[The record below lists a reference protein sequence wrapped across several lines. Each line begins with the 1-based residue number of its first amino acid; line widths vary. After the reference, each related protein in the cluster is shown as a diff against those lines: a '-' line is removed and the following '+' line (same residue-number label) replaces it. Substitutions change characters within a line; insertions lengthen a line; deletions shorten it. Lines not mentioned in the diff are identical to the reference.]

1 MNILI
6 TQGKSSLAAA
16 LASRLSASHTVRLTD
31 VDGSAGDAAITP
43 CDLGHDSATD
53 DLVSGIDAIIHIG
66 YNAVDSGDPSELID
80 YHTRCTYNLLTAAS
94 EHRRRTICIYLSTLR
109 LLEDYEENLTVTEKW
124 RSLPPSE
131 DPLLLACH
139 LGEIVCKEF
148 ARDSLI
154 DVVTLRLGFPL
165 ICGDRQAAVDSGE
178 SAAVSIEDVIT
189 AVEKSLTAD
198 IARWQDIHVQSPV
211 PRQRFL
217 MHAAGE
223 LLQYPSASGMEV
235 SA

>member
-16 LASRLSASHTVRLTD
+16 LADHLSASHTVRLTD
-31 VDGSAGDAAITP
+31 LAGAGGDTGVFG
-43 CDLGHDSATD
+43 CSLDHDEATD
-53 DLVSGIDAIIHIG
+53 DIVRGIDAIVHIG
-66 YNAVDSGDPSELID
+66 YNAVESGDPSELLD
-80 YHTRCTYNLLTAAS
+80 YHTRGTYNLLTAAAEAGVS
-94 EHRRRTICIYLSTLR
+94 RCIYLSTLR

-131 DPLLLACH
+131 DPLLLSCH

-148 ARDSLI
+148 ARDGLI

-165 ICGDRQAAVDSGE
+165 VDGDRQAAVESGE
-178 SAAVSIEDVIT
+178 SAAVSQDDVFT
-189 AVEKSLTAD
+189 VVERSLTAD

-217 MHAAGE
+217 MHAASE
-223 LLQYPSASGMEV
+223 VLQFPSASGTEV
-235 SA
+235 GA

>member
-1 MNILI
+1 M
-6 TQGKSSLAAA
+6 
-16 LASRLSASHTVRLTD
+16 
-31 VDGSAGDAAITP
+31 DGSAGDAAITQ
-43 CDLGHDSATD
+43 CDLGHDGATD
-53 DLVSGIDAIIHIG
+53 ELVSGIDAIIHIG

-80 YHTRCTYNLLTAAS
+80 YHTRRTYNLLTAAS
-94 EHRRRTICIYLSTLR
+94 EAGVARCIYLSTLR

-124 RSLPPSE
+124 RSLPPAE

-178 SAAVSIEDVIT
+178 SAAVSIEDVFT
-189 AVEKSLTAD
+189 AVEKALMAD
-198 IARWQDIHVQSPV
+198 VARWQDVHVQSPV

-217 MHAAGE
+217 MHAASE
-223 LLQYPSASGMEV
+223 LLQYPSASGTE
-235 SA
+235 AGA

>member
-6 TQGKSSLAAA
+6 TRGKSSLAAA
-16 LASRLSASHTVRLTD
+16 LARHLSASHTVRLTD
-31 VDGSAGDAAITP
+31 VGADGGNEAITQ
-43 CDLGHDSATD
+43 CELGHDSSTD
-53 DLVSGIDAIIHIG
+53 DLVRGIDAIIHIG
-66 YNAVDSGDPSELID
+66 YNAVDSGDPSELLD
-80 YHTRCTYNLLTAAS
+80 YHARGTYNLLTAAADAGVS
-94 EHRRRTICIYLSTLR
+94 RCVYLSTLR

-131 DPLLLACH
+131 DPLLLSCH
-139 LGEIVCKEF
+139 LGEMVCKEF
-148 ARDSLI
+148 ARDGLL

-165 ICGDRQAAVDSGE
+165 VCGDRQAAVDSGE
-178 SAAVSIEDVIT
+178 SAAVSIDDVFT
-189 AVEKSLTAD
+189 ALERSLTSD

-223 LLQYPSASGMEV
+223 ILRYPSARRMEV
-235 SA
+235 GA